1 MAQPTAPQRPPS
13 DASYH
18 QRVDYRV
25 FHLAAQPKRCLCE
38 HSEMMLSR
46 QAHTMYRWQA
56 MVDPLAVV
64 HPRLM
69 LVILELRPV
78 LTLPTPPPW
87 SYSSGKFWSNCDR
100 CREGASGLATT
111 THTGW
116 H

>member
-1 MAQPTAPQRPPS
+1 MPIDLDKMLFKLKLKQDGELS
-13 DASYH
+13 VVKLL
-18 QRVDYRV
+18 VDKDSV
-25 FHLAAQPKRCLCE
+25 I
-38 HSEMMLSR
+38 ST
-46 QAHTMYRWQA
+46 TM
-56 MVDPLAVV
+56 
-64 HPRLM
+64 M